1 LVGSSGSDLLKGL
14 ETDEI
19 LRGLAGDDV
28 LQGNLGRDLLSGGA
42 GHDVFKYTSVAD
54 SFRTAE
60 TSSSDRILDFNP
72 SEDRIDLSTLGFTG
86 IGDGYDGTLAIRSN
100 ADNTRTYLKNF
111 EANAEGQR
119 FELMIDGDFV
129 ARLDDNNLVFSAPG
143 SVAQAGPDNTTAP
156 GYVELGLVG
165 MTDQDPTVV

>member
-1 LVGSSGSDLLKGL
+1 
-14 ETDEI
+14 
-19 LRGLAGDDV
+19 
-28 LQGNLGRDLLSGGA
+28 
-42 GHDVFKYTSVAD
+42 
-54 SFRTAE
+54 
-60 TSSSDRILDFNP
+60 LDFNP

-100 ADNTRTYLKNF
+100 ADHTRTYLKSF

-129 ARLDDNNLVFSAPG
+129 ARLDDSNLVFSAPG
-143 SVAQAGPDNTTAP
+143 SAAQAGPYNGGDLLDSTAP
-156 GYVELGLVG
+156 GYVELRLIG

>member
-1 LVGSSGSDLLKGL
+1 M
-14 ETDEI
+14 
-19 LRGLAGDDV
+19 
-28 LQGNLGRDLLSGGA
+28 
-42 GHDVFKYTSVAD
+42 FKYTSVAD

-72 SEDRIDLSTLGFTG
+72 SEDRIDFSTLGFTA

-100 ADNTRTYLKNF
+100 ADNTRTYLKSF

-129 ARLDDNNLVFSAPG
+129 AQLDDSNLIFSAPN
-143 SVAQAGPDNTTAP
+143 SAAQAGPDNGADLADPTAP
-156 GYVELGLVG
+156 GYVDLRLIG